1 MGCQLLDSISLLP
14 FEARYI
20 DVVWSD
26 QDTVLK
32 LDVSHYKLEITRS
45 SSSYALESVTY
56 HDYYPRLAF
65 KVLSPD
71 PYHAPYFELPS
82 GEKIELLAVRDPL
95 NGDEWWIDAQDWN
108 GKKTKKRYETEV
120 YRTVGYLQL
129 VIQNQRVTISNNSLG
144 FTAAELESYL
154 SDFKGDLWNI
164 IRKEKGHLTAAVTKD
179 VPMIFGQKLLGNIID
194 FVSALEKIIK
204 SPTIELREV
213 QKKLPLKK
221 VRPVARTFM
230 ELAFKGKGAQ
240 LTSRAHVESPNTPEN
255 RYLHFALE
263 RVVYLTRQVI
273 ALAFRQAQSYERL
286 IAADISRLENLE
298 LPKTIDKRIFELE
311 LSEIE
316 NQIKHVSNIIR
327 TAIAREDN
335 PDVADQEYVLELG
348 KRFGGDDSVGRF
360 FCNAFEVAGKRMDY
374 SGNTGSY
381 AVVVLPDGFRT
392 DELTGVLEFRHVVLR
407 GQGDVNTVEP
417 NVDTPKTV
425 TRLTFRSITGGRF
438 IGHPLAEERKRLQRR
453 FQELG
458 QKNWTE
464 QYTKREQ
471 QELSNEK
478 KAVARRLDMAQENLV
493 KLNIANARTRNVQE
507 RLVKVKRH
515 FVNSGIGRSSSFPN
529 KMVFVQNP
537 HYASAKST
545 FNEIMKSSGLDES
558 LFESLMAIDQ
568 IGLVNISDLYELWCL
583 LKIIGLLTD
592 VYGFRLTGD
601 WQKRLIHAVENE
613 GYNIEF
619 PMECANLRKKI
630 TLTYEK
636 ELASKRRP
644 DFVLD
649 VRCMIDGS
657 EKRYVLDAK
666 FKDTLSDDT
675 LSDLIDNLY
684 LSPDKEK
691 PKKEQEKNYSED
703 GKNKVFIIHPSSN
716 AIAERSSPLDWG
728 GHSDY
733 GQRCMHRYGG
743 VFLTPSMRHGNSLEN
758 LQRLIG
764 LILDDTITYDYFV
777 EGGPVIYGVFC
788 LACGESDS
796 EHLTINRNKTKG
808 GGTKWSITCKSCDH
822 FHVNNF
828 CSNCRTRLKKH
839 GYYWT
844 YHRTRAEQPFNIVCP
859 NCQVFLTE

>member
-26 QDTVLK
+26 KDTVLK
-32 LDVSHYKLEITRS
+32 VDVSRYTLEIARI
-45 SSSYALESVTY
+45 SSSYTLESVTY
-56 HDYYPRLAF
+56 HDYFPRLAF
-65 KVLSPD
+65 RVLSQEL
-71 PYHAPYFELPS
+71 YHAPFFQLPN

-108 GKKTKKRYETEV
+108 GKKTSKRYETEV
-120 YRTVGYLQL
+120 YRTVGYLHL
-129 VIQNQRVTISNNSLG
+129 VIQNQSVTISNNSLG

-164 IRKEKGHLTAAVTKD
+164 IRKEKGHLTAGVTKD
-179 VPMIFGQKLLGNIID
+179 VPMIFGQELLDCIIS

-230 ELAFKGKGAQ
+230 ELASKGRDAQ

-255 RYLHFALE
+255 RYLHFALD

-273 ALAFRQAQSYERL
+273 SLAVRQSQTYERL
-286 IAADISRLENLE
+286 IGAHIIRLEHLE
-298 LPKTIDKRIFELE
+298 LPKVIPKEIFLLE
-311 LSEIE
+311 ISEIE
-316 NQIKHVSNIIR
+316 SQIEDVSRMISA
-327 TAIAREDN
+327 AIARKDS
-335 PDVADQEYVLELG
+335 PDVAAQEYELELG
-348 KRFGGDDSVGRF
+348 KRFGGEKSVGRF
-360 FCNAFEVAGKRMDY
+360 FCNAFEVDGQRTDY
-374 SGNTGSY
+374 SKNRDSY
-381 AVVVLPDGFRT
+381 AVVILPEGFHT
-392 DELTGVLEFRHVVLR
+392 DELTGALEYCHVVLR
-407 GQGDVNTVEP
+407 GAVNEVES
-417 NVDTPKTV
+417 TGETQKTV
-425 TRLTFRSITGGRF
+425 IRITFLNVTGGRF
-438 IGHPLAEERKRLQRR
+438 TQHPLLEERRRLRRR
-453 FQELG
+453 FQELEE
-458 QKNWTE
+458 KNWTE

-478 KAVARRLDMAQENLV
+478 KAVSRRLDMAQENLV
-493 KLNIANARTRNVQE
+493 KINIANTRTRNVQE
-507 RLVKVKRH
+507 RLVKVKRAL
-515 FVNSGIGRSSSFPN
+515 VDSGIGRDSNFPN

-537 HYASAKST
+537 HYASAKSA
-545 FNEIMKSSGLDES
+545 FSEIMKSSGLDES

-592 VYGFRLTGD
+592 VYGFSLTGD

-613 GYNIEF
+613 EYNIEF

-666 FKDTLSDDT
+666 FKDTLSGDSF
-675 LSDLIDNLY
+675 SDLIDNLY
-684 LSPDKEK
+684 LPPDKEK

-716 AIAERSSPLDWG
+716 AIAERTSPLDWG

-764 LILDDTITYDYFV
+764 LILDDTTTYDHSV
-777 EGGPVIYGVFC
+777 EGGSVLHGVFC
-788 LACGESDS
+788 LACGENDS
-796 EHLTINRNKTKG
+796 MHLTIERNETRG
-808 GGTKWSITCKSCDH
+808 GGTKWSISCNSCNH
-822 FHVNNF
+822 LHVNNF
-828 CSNCRTRLKKH
+828 CSNCHTRLKKH

-859 NCQVFLTE
+859 NCHVFLTE